1 MSSYFRHGWVKL
13 AVLAVTLQLSTA
25 FAQVQRFDGVT
36 LRVGTYGG
44 LWRDTLHET
53 VGKKFEALGAKVEY
67 VIGSPTENFSKIVS
81 ARGRAVP
88 IDMIEIGPAERIA
101 MTRNGF
107 LEDLPEG
114 KIPSLAKLSVKVV
127 DKQAIAHQMV
137 QNGIVY
143 RTDLFTAEK
152 LPVPKKFEDLQD
164 ARLAQRTIFPDVVNP
179 QHWPAVAALAHGA
192 GGSEAAPERG
202 FAEVL
207 KIKPLYYYA
216 AATDLAQK
224 LSTGDVIAAPSHAGM
239 AVRLHNAGL
248 QVAFVHPQ
256 IGNKRGEV
264 EYNYL
269 AIVKGTKHADAAA
282 AFINIWLD
290 TEPSAEFSKPVG
302 AVPTNRESRQILM
315 KDPVMNRFM
324 LLSDQDVAGAFT
336 MDWNKVDVEKWRSNW
351 TRSVSK

>member
-1 MSSYFRHGWVKL
+1 MSFCFRRGWVKL
-13 AVLAVTLQLSTA
+13 AVLAVALQASTA
-25 FAQVQRFDGVT
+25 FAQAQRFDGVT

-44 LWRDTLHET
+44 LWKDTLHAT
-53 VGKKFEALGAKVEY
+53 VGKKFEALGGKVEY
-67 VIGSPTENFSKIVS
+67 VIGSPAENFSKVVS

-114 KIPSLAKLSVKVV
+114 KMPSLPKLSVRIV

-143 RTDLFTAEK
+143 RTDKFAEEK
-152 LPVPKKFEDLQD
+152 LRAPTKFEDLQD
-164 ARLAQRTIFPDVVNP
+164 PRFAQRTIFPDVVNP

-192 GGSEAAPERG
+192 GGSEASPERG
-202 FAEVL
+202 FAEIL
-207 KIKPLYYYA
+207 KMKPLYYYA

-224 LSTGDVIAAPSHAGM
+224 LSSGDVIAAPSHAGM
-239 AVRLHNAGL
+239 AVRLHNAGQ

-269 AIVKGTKHADAAA
+269 AIVKGTKNADAAA

-302 AVPTNRESRQILM
+302 AVPTNRESRQILT

-324 LLSDQDVAGAFT
+324 LLSEKDIADAFT
-336 MDWNKVDVEKWRSNW
+336 MDWNKVDVEKWRSSW
-351 TRSVSK
+351 TRAVSK